1 MAGAEREIGMP
12 SFWVGL
18 ETVDPGMASLLEP
31 FPACEIRTPI
41 LVTKTAIAAKS
52 PIWAAHRWE
61 IIASSAT
68 PLFFLIFRREMYSV
82 LDSALPS
89 RPLSIYIS
97 QIHGNATKNRDN
109 PGYFYC
115 TLFFDKNSP
124 SIKFRIS

>member
-1 MAGAEREIGMP
+1 MAGAEREIGTP

-41 LVTKTAIAAKS
+41 LVTKTAVAAKS

-68 PLFFLIFRREMYSV
+68 PLFFFRQARDVFCVGFGTSV
-82 LDSALPS
+82 
-89 RPLSIYIS
+89 
-97 QIHGNATKNRDN
+97 
-109 PGYFYC
+109 
-115 TLFFDKNSP
+115 SP
-124 SIKFRIS
+124 SLSLYIPNSWKGYKKSRQSWIFLLHFIL